1 VVTSNFVASRP
12 PETERSPECTLK
24 VPQKSNPHQRM
35 RWPSSLAT
43 RLTALM
49 RVLKKEWKPPQCAIM
64 KSPCGFMQITHPAT
78 FIMCVFMMPPT
89 HALRFASFDAEFL
102 PYAILDLSC

>member
-1 VVTSNFVASRP
+1 
-12 PETERSPECTLK
+12 
-24 VPQKSNPHQRM
+24 
-35 RWPSSLAT
+35 
-43 RLTALM
+43 
-49 RVLKKEWKPPQCAIM
+49 
-64 KSPCGFMQITHPAT
+64 MQITHPAT